1 MNEAS
6 CKIRVGGD
14 KPVTFTLTATP
25 LYGTMGLPC
34 LSGKP
39 GLRLVKDGFEL
50 AFSVKEEDE
59 PEVGSRDTRQ
69 AD

>member
-1 MNEAS
+1 MNESS
-6 CKIRVGGD
+6 CKITICGD
-14 KPVTFTLTATP
+14 KPVTFTLSVTP

-39 GLRLVKDGFEL
+39 GQRLVKEGFEL

-59 PEVGSRDTRQ
+59 PDVGSRDTRQ